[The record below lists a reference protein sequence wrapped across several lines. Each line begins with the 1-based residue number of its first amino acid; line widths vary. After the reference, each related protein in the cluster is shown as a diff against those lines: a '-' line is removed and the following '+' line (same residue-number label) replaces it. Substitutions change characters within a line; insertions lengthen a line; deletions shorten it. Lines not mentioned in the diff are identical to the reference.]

1 MKVQGFEDLHVYQR
15 TREVTNR
22 IYELTRNN
30 SFARDFRLVD
40 QIRGASVSIMSN
52 IAEGFERGTNAEFVQ
67 FLYVAKGSSGEIRAQ
82 LTVAFD
88 QSYISRADYHDLTV
102 RCRRISGML
111 RNLINYLR
119 QPQFAGRKR
128 QTAPRKS
135 LAEELNEVLDKLKEK
150 D

>member
-15 TREVTNR
+15 AREVTNR

-111 RNLINYLR
+111 SNLINYLR

>member
-15 TREVTNR
+15 AREVTNR

-88 QSYISRADYHDLTV
+88 QSYISRADYHDLNSPLPPYQRNAQQPYQLPATTSV
-102 RCRRISGML
+102 CRQKTSNSTSEISRRRTERGS
-111 RNLINYLR
+111 
-119 QPQFAGRKR
+119 R
-128 QTAPRKS
+128 QT
-135 LAEELNEVLDKLKEK
+135 
-150 D
+150 